1 MRPSHRWTNAIAR
14 LFRYQQLQWESAA
27 HPGWREALRFSGSSI
42 YALSKKKS
50 LLCGHVQTQS
60 AHPFPSL
67 FCLFPPPCKTG
78 ISKELWCQDR
88 APPWEVLWQVSTVC
102 TSKQKVGVTQGTFL
116 TTITQK
122 TLKLCKH
129 EELLT
134 AHTHTKI
141 HGEISTV
148 LLPLC
153 ERYFLSLAYRQAWQ
167 QWAGLLSQ
175 LLKK

>member
-1 MRPSHRWTNAIAR
+1 M
-14 LFRYQQLQWESAA
+14 
-27 HPGWREALRFSGSSI
+27 
-42 YALSKKKS
+42 
-50 LLCGHVQTQS
+50 QTQS

-134 AHTHTKI
+134 AHTHTQRYTVKFPQCYSLYVKGIFSVWRTDKPDNNEQDCQVNSWRSRRRRKRGPGECPNRGPLSSPLTFKRAGNETAVSKMTCNIPCQGI
-141 HGEISTV
+141 H
-148 LLPLC
+148 
-153 ERYFLSLAYRQAWQ
+153 Q
-167 QWAGLLSQ
+167 
-175 LLKK
+175 